1 MARLLEYEVWT
12 RVYAL
17 GLASLAVD
25 VANSLALVNLVE
37 LTPGTLERAL
47 RPFPVP
53 LRTLDA
59 LHLATAYHVHTT
71 RAILQVAAYDRRLA
85 LAAAALGLPLADPD
99 VTG

>member
-12 RVYAL
+12 RVHAL

-25 VANSLALVNLVE
+25 VANALALVNLVE

-47 RPFPVP
+47 RPFPV
-53 LRTLDA
+53 RTLDA